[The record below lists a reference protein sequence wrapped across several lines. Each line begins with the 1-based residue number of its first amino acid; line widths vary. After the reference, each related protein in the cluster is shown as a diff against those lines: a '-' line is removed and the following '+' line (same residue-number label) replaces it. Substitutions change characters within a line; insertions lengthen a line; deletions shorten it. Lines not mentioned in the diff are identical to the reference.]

1 MEVIVYIEIVV
12 AVAVLLLMSRVVTG
26 VQDER
31 AYRRATVFI
40 GVLLVS
46 AALTLLTM
54 GARSPYT
61 HANLTSAWDPGYT
74 RTEQIGVNDNTAFAG
89 LSPDT
94 SAGNTNPVAH
104 GASLYVTKGCVTCH
118 ALEGRGGP
126 VGPAIAG
133 FDAATIERRA
143 RKGPGGMP
151 RFDQHGLTTG
161 EIAAIAA
168 FLNALPAPAK

>member
-1 MEVIVYIEIVV
+1 MDLFIEI
-12 AVAVLLLMSRVVTG
+12 AVGFGVLLLMGRVVSG
-26 VQDER
+26 VQGER
-31 AYRRATVFI
+31 SYRRATVFI

-46 AALTLLTM
+46 AALTILTI

-61 HANLTSAWDPGYT
+61 HANLGSGYDPRYD
-74 RTEQIGVNDNTAFAG
+74 RTAQISVNDDPAFG
-89 LSPDT
+89 GFSSDT
-94 SAGNTNPVAH
+94 SAGNLDPVAH

-133 FDAATIERRA
+133 TSAATIERRT
-143 RKGPGGMP
+143 RTGPGGMP
-151 RFDQHGLTTG
+151 RFDQHGLSSD

-168 FLNALPAPAK
+168 FLNSLPKSAK

>member
-1 MEVIVYIEIVV
+1 MDVYIEI
-12 AVAVLLLMSRVVTG
+12 AVAFAVLVLMGRVVTD
-26 VQDER
+26 VQGER

-46 AALTLLTM
+46 AALTILTI

-61 HANLTSAWDPGYT
+61 HANLGSGYDPRYD
-74 RTEQIGVNDNTAFAG
+74 RTEQIGVNDDTAFAG
-89 LSPDT
+89 FSPDT
-94 SAGNTNPVAH
+94 SAGTPDPVAH
-104 GASLYVTKGCVTCH
+104 GVSLYVTKGCVTCH

-133 FDAATIERRA
+133 ISAATIERRTRA
-143 RKGPGGMP
+143 GPGGMP
-151 RFDQHGLTTG
+151 RFDQHGLTAD

-168 FLNALPAPAK
+168 FLNSLSTPAK

>member
-1 MEVIVYIEIVV
+1 MT
-12 AVAVLLLMSRVVTG
+12 VLRLLFG
-26 VQDER
+26 GP
-31 AYRRATVFI
+31 AHRRATSVI
-40 GVLLVS
+40 ATVVIVM
-46 AALTLLTM
+46 ALTILTI

-61 HANLTSAWDPGYT
+61 HANLQPGRDPGYS
-74 RTEQIGVNDNTAFAG
+74 RTEQIGVNDDTAFAG

-94 SAGNTNPVAH
+94 SAANTDPAAH

-133 FDAATIERRA
+133 TDAATIERRA

-151 RFDQHGLTTG
+151 RFDQQGLTAD
-161 EIAAIAA
+161 EITAIAA
-168 FLNALPAPAK
+168 FLNSLPAPAK

>member
-1 MEVIVYIEIVV
+1 MDLYIEI
-12 AVAVLLLMSRVVTG
+12 AVGFGVLLLMGRVVSG
-26 VQDER
+26 VQGER
-31 AYRRATVFI
+31 SYRRATVFI

-46 AALTLLTM
+46 AALTILTI

-61 HANLTSAWDPGYT
+61 HANLGSGYDPRYD
-74 RTEQIGVNDNTAFAG
+74 RTAQISVNDDTAFG
-89 LSPDT
+89 GFSSDT
-94 SAGNTNPVAH
+94 SAGNLDPVAH

-133 FDAATIERRA
+133 ISAATIERRTRA
-143 RKGPGGMP
+143 GPGGMP
-151 RFDQHGLTTG
+151 RFDQHGLTAD

-168 FLNALPAPAK
+168 FLNSLPTPAK